1 MMARISYLLNATLI
15 WVFILAWAGLVVWV
29 IATVALPPMGLLGAV
44 AWPFFTVVLA
54 LPGILAYVGWVRRRN
69 EEIERRR
76 PADATVKLPT
86 RREQPPKENGR
97 NSEVAPQR
105 LLALPGLSRDKA
117 GSASTSSSPALA
129 KETDKFLDDF
139 EKELWERT
147 RSPPPTTTSP
157 EPPIKGGDEFLDD
170 FQETVRQIL
179 DPDTTSAA
187 GQEAAR
193 SGEDSEPARQEI
205 SSSQSRS

>member
-1 MMARISYLLNATLI
+1 MMARIRYLLNSTLI
-15 WVFILAWAGLVVWV
+15 WLFVLGWAGLVVGV
-29 IATVALPPMGLLGAV
+29 IATVAPPRMGLLGAV
-44 AWPFFTVVLA
+44 AWPFFMVVLA

-76 PADATVKLPT
+76 PADATVMLPIK
-86 RREQPPKENGR
+86 REQAPKENGR
-97 NSEVAPQR
+97 NSEVAPPR
-105 LLALPGLSRDKA
+105 LLALPGLSPDKA

-139 EKELWERT
+139 EKELWERS
-147 RSPPPTTTSP
+147 RSPPPARTSP

-170 FQETVRQIL
+170 LQETVKQIL
-179 DPDTTSAA
+179 EPDPSAV
-187 GQEAAR
+187 GQKPAR
-193 SGEDSEPARQEI
+193 SDGDSEPARREI